1 MKNYRKE
8 NSESFLVLMNILANM
23 KLTKF
28 ECIDVN
34 FKSYVFSS
42 FCELIANKIKES
54 KPVIINYIYYVNK

>member
-28 ECIDVN
+28 ESIDVN
-34 FKSYVFSS
+34 FKSNDFSS
-42 FCELIANKIKES
+42 FCELIANKMKES
-54 KPVIINYIYYVNK
+54 KPVIINYIYYVNE